1 VQLPGASR
9 PSTWSLV
16 GEPAALRA
24 RPVKSGYD
32 YSYKFSD
39 RRKALIVR
47 TMSIVGYPPKC
58 HDVTMASADTT
69 ESAREISSR
78 RAKQL
83 DIRDARILSLLSDGR
98 SDSTIAREFGISLR
112 TVERRVRSLMDRLGA
127 KTRFQAGVQAARRGW
142 IP

>member
-16 GEPAALRA
+16 GEPATLRA
-24 RPVKSGYD
+24 RPVKSGST

-39 RRKALIVR
+39 RRKALTVR

-58 HDVTMASADTT
+58 HDVTMTSADTT

-83 DIRDARILSLLSDGR
+83 DLRDARILSLLSDGR
-98 SDSTIAREFGISLR
+98 SDSTIARESGISLR

>member
-24 RPVKSGYD
+24 RPVKSGCHY
-32 YSYKFSD
+32 YCKFND
-39 RRKALIVR
+39 RRKDLILR
-47 TMSIVGYPPKC
+47 TTSIVGYPPKC
-58 HDVTMASADTT
+58 HDVTMAAVDATAPVRDNAPMQ
-69 ESAREISSR
+69 E
-78 RAKQL
+78 KQL
-83 DIRDARILSLLSDGR
+83 DRRDARILSLLSDGR
-98 SDSTIAREFGISLR
+98 SDSTIARESGVSLR

>member
-1 VQLPGASR
+1 M
-9 PSTWSLV
+9 T
-16 GEPAALRA
+16 
-24 RPVKSGYD
+24 
-32 YSYKFSD
+32 
-39 RRKALIVR
+39 
-47 TMSIVGYPPKC
+47 
-58 HDVTMASADTT
+58 SADTT

-83 DIRDARILSLLSDGR
+83 DLRDARILSLLSDGR
-98 SDSTIAREFGISLR
+98 SDSTIARESGISVR